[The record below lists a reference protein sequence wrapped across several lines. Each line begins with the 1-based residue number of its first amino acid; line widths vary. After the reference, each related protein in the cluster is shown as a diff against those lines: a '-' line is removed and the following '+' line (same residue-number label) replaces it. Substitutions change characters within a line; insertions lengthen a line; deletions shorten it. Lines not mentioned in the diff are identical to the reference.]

1 MGGRHQSELLERPES
16 VLQTAKEVM
25 MAVTQLLPCDPWGP
39 VESLLR
45 DYNDADL
52 TESVL
57 SNAGLLL
64 PTPTRRAN
72 FSHKTRNRFYLEVA
86 RNAYREREEVD
97 RRRLLVNV
105 ARNLLEKK
113 PESADRLNEA
123 LRRIGWMLV
132 DEAIIPLEVL
142 DPRDLA
148 FVPER
153 ARNDLVTAAERISTD
168 PDGAVTAACGAIDS
182 VTEDIYQRH
191 NLGDHR
197 RASFEERV
205 SQSLRAV
212 GTLERLSG
220 RLKGIG
226 WESKKA
232 DELCKRL
239 GEAIAH
245 TAFVMATLRS
255 NMSDVHGSKP
265 TLDVLVFNSVKWST
279 VICSMLTD
287 DRLPEDPTSAERR

>member
-52 TESVL
+52 TEFVL

-64 PTPTRRAN
+64 PTPTGRAN

-97 RRRLLVNV
+97 RLRLLNNV
-105 ARNLLEKK
+105 VSHLVKKK
-113 PESADRLNEA
+113 PESANELDKA
-123 LRRIGWMLV
+123 LRRIGWTLAG
-132 DEAIIPLEVL
+132 DAIIPLEVL
-142 DPRDLA
+142 DPGDLD
-148 FVPER
+148 FVPKC
-153 ARNDLVTAAERISTD
+153 ARDDLLKAAKHISTD
-168 PDGAVTAACGAIDS
+168 PAGAVSAACGAIDS

-191 NLGDHR
+191 KLGDHR

-205 SQSLRAV
+205 SQSLLAV
-212 GTLERLSG
+212 RTLERLSG
-220 RLKGIG
+220 RLQEIG

-232 DELCKRL
+232 DELCERL
-239 GEAIAH
+239 GKAIAH

-255 NMSDVHGSKP
+255 KMSDVHGSKP

-287 DRLPEDPTSAERR
+287 DRLREDPTSAERR